1 MKFSGRLQIEADPR
15 NWVKTDLNLSQGR
28 LELVS
33 GGDVLGSWSTTQV
46 KAERV
51 EGDKFQLHLGDDRA
65 IFAADDAL
73 AFSYDALPVLAKK
86 SVLAVAGGLRGKLRK
101 GLAASERA
109 AHEPD
114 VEPAATSDA
123 GPFFVETQDVEA
135 DVAPPARKLRDL
147 IHAVAAPE
155 PAATSDADPDVVE
168 TQDVGA
174 AEEPPTRK
182 LRDLIQAAVRDGA
195 AASASAGGGD
205 RGQTATKPAEPI
217 ADPVE
222 ADEDLVVFKDPS
234 DREVFVEVVA
244 DESPI
249 SEEDLGPVADEPE
262 IPADT
267 PTDRPAFDL
276 SPTFPER
283 PSSRNPIA
291 KERSSGIL
299 SETVARF
306 EAGESL
312 GDRRVGQF
320 GWTPEAPEAASTID
334 APAWDK
340 PTADSPSSTTREVD
354 SLNALVDQVRNA
366 ELSPAQIGAVTDLI
380 RALADAIEDSSKV

>member
-15 NWVKTDLNLSQGR
+15 SWVKTDLNLSQGR

-101 GLAASERA
+101 GLAATERA
-109 AHEPD
+109 AQTDMPE
-114 VEPAATSDA
+114 VEPAPTSDA
-123 GPFFVETQDVEA
+123 EPFFVET
-135 DVAPPARKLRDL
+135 PDL
-147 IHAVAAPE
+147 AA
-155 PAATSDADPDVVE
+155 AVE
-168 TQDVGA
+168 T
-174 AEEPPTRK
+174 PTRK
-182 LRDLIQAAVRDGA
+182 LRDLIQAAVRDSA
-195 AASASAGGGD
+195 AASESPD
-205 RGQTATKPAEPI
+205 REDRWQTAPKPSEPI
-217 ADPVE
+217 AVPED
-222 ADEDLVVFKDPS
+222 ADEDLVVFNDLS

-244 DESPI
+244 DESPV
-249 SEEDLGPVADEPE
+249 SHVDPGPVADMPE
-262 IPADT
+262 IPAGI
-267 PTDRPAFDL
+267 PTDRPDFDL

-283 PSSRNPIA
+283 PSSRHPIA
-291 KERSSGIL
+291 KVRSSGLL

-312 GDRRVGQF
+312 GDRRAGQF
-320 GWTPEAPEAASTID
+320 GWTPEPEEAA
-334 APAWDK
+334 PATD
-340 PTADSPSSTTREVD
+340 PPALDTPAADTPSSATREVD

-366 ELSPAQIGAVTDLI
+366 ELSPVQISAVTDLI
-380 RALADAIEDSSKV
+380 RALADAIEGNGRKV